1 MLTAILIIFVALLLL
16 LIFIE
21 YKNEKK
27 YQEERKRKKEHKK
40 DHRKESK
47 EEHQED
53 LASSYKTLQTPN
65 HTPKIE
71 PTPQTTSNDIQL
83 KTQKK
88 SPSEPKTKYPQFTHA
103 RLVDMGFS
111 DDEAEEFVTEL
122 IPQIE
127 TQIPLIHEAIK
138 SSDFYQVE
146 RLTHHIKGSATN
158 IGTGGVSDL
167 LVEYNTYLKRG
178 TDITIVK
185 SYFQDLIQYTKELK
199 LQYA

>member
-1 MLTAILIIFVALLLL
+1 MLTTILIIFVALILLV
-16 LIFIE
+16 IFIE

-27 YQEERKRKKEHKK
+27 YQEERKRKKEH
-40 DHRKESK
+40 RKESK
-47 EEHQED
+47 KD
-53 LASSYKTLQTPN
+53 LVPSENTLQAPH
-65 HTPKIE
+65 HTTKIE
-71 PTPQTTSNDIQL
+71 PTAPATSNDIHL

-88 SPSEPKTKYPQFTHA
+88 SLSEPKTKYPKFTHV

-127 TQIPLIHEAIK
+127 TQIPLIHEAIQ
-138 SSDFYQVE
+138 SSDFHQVE

-167 LVEYNTYLKRG
+167 LVEYNTYLKSG